1 MFSWQMVQMGEEKS
15 ALNIR
20 VYDIVLSES
29 SLSFQFPSLFQIAVV
44 SLVSALRCLCS
55 RSLACVTSFPL
66 PVQPMLIIT
75 PVFQTTLFPGGICKN
90 FQIHIPIRRSDS
102 ADGFSNRTYSR
113 QERKERQNMCWQQ
126 NPHSIFSWLLRRPDH
141 SYVHNSDRGI
151 WDWICVCGRRELLRL
166 IEIFWPLSWFAA
178 PEANQIT
185 PLASKGPLT
194 SFNLTFFSLP

>member
-1 MFSWQMVQMGEEKS
+1 MFSWQMVQKGEEKS

-20 VYDIVLSES
+20 VHDIVLSES
-29 SLSFQFPSLFQIAVV
+29 SLSFQFPSRFQIAVV
-44 SLVSALRCLCS
+44 SLVSTLRCLCS

-75 PVFQTTLFPGGICKN
+75 PVFQTPLFPGGIFKN

-102 ADGFSNRTYSR
+102 ADGFSNKTYSR

-126 NPHSIFSWLLRRPDH
+126 NPRSIFSWLLRRPDH

-151 WDWICVCGRRELLRL
+151 WDWTCVCVCVSVCVCVGHKSC
-166 IEIFWPLSWFAA
+166 WD
-178 PEANQIT
+178 
-185 PLASKGPLT
+185 
-194 SFNLTFFSLP
+194 